1 MVHESTETSWEDHG
15 FVRIKNADGELLA
28 ERSDFQHNKQC
39 TTLLRTR
46 KKCTTLVAEVM
57 AAMAS
62 RPRSGKGLM
71 DLTAQARLGNSS
83 MPARRASKESLSDS
97 RKGSKEL
104 VAMEKEMRTT
114 MELLAKEKEKDLKA
128 YVGKASPPRRASSCS
143 GSQPQSRNQRAQ
155 RSSLANHNQQVLR
168 SKVRSRSTSRVV

>member
-1 MVHESTETSWEDHG
+1 
-15 FVRIKNADGELLA
+15 
-28 ERSDFQHNKQC
+28 
-39 TTLLRTR
+39 
-46 KKCTTLVAEVM
+46 
-57 AAMAS
+57 
-62 RPRSGKGLM
+62 M

-83 MPARRASKESLSDS
+83 VPARRASKESLSDS

-128 YVGKASPPRRASSCS
+128 YVAKASPPRRASSCS
-143 GSQPQSRNQRAQ
+143 GSQPHSRNQRAQ